1 MTGRSAGAGQ
11 GGATTAVPSAE
22 AEQWAV
28 SPFNTEG
35 FTGAGALTSPPLIS
49 DCTLRDGEQQA
60 GLVFSRESKVAIAAM
75 LDGIGVHDIEVGTP
89 AVSED
94 DRAAIEEIAALGLRA
109 TISALAR
116 ATEADIEL
124 VAGTG
129 ADAVRISFPISAR
142 QRAAKLHVDDSQYIS
157 ESLRISR
164 YAKNL
169 GLQVVFSPYD
179 TTRADLPL
187 LERLLRAFRHEGCVD
202 RVRLVDTVGAAS
214 PEGIR
219 FLLGFMRKAAGDI
232 PLEVHCHNDFGLGTA
247 NTIAAALAGA
257 DYLSVTVN
265 GLGERAGNTPL
276 EEVVVALKVL
286 YGIDTGVAT
295 ERLKP
300 VSDEVERLS
309 GIALQPHKA
318 VVGAN
323 CFRHETGTVVAG
335 LLRDPFTAEPYAPEV
350 VGQSRQVVLG
360 KLSGAASVRY
370 KMAELG
376 VDCTD
381 ADVTTILAAVKE
393 RSIALRR
400 SLDDDE
406 VRRIADDVLGPQV

>member
-1 MTGRSAGAGQ
+1 MTVRRTGIAPVAPPPAGPQ
-11 GGATTAVPSAE
+11 E
-22 AEQWAV
+22 WAV

-35 FTGAGALTSPPLIS
+35 LPGGGAFAVPPRIS

-60 GLVFSRESKVAIAAM
+60 GLVFSRQSKVAIAAM
-75 LDGIGVHDIEVGTP
+75 LDEIGVHDIEVGTP

-94 DRAAIEEIAALGLRA
+94 DRAAVEEIAASGLRA

-116 ATEADIEL
+116 ATEADIDL

-129 ADAVRISFPISAR
+129 ADAVRISFPISSR
-142 QRAAKLHVDDSQYIS
+142 QRAAKLHVDDSEYVRD
-157 ESLRISR
+157 SLRISH
-164 YAKNL
+164 YAKSL

-187 LERLLRAFRHEGCVD
+187 LERLLRAFRQEGCVD

-214 PEGIR
+214 PEGVR
-219 FLLGFMRKAAGDI
+219 FLTGFMRETLGGI
-232 PLEVHCHNDFGLGTA
+232 PIEVHCHNDFGLGTA

-276 EEVVVALKVL
+276 EEVVVALKIL

-295 ERLKP
+295 GRLKP
-300 VSDEVERLS
+300 LSDEVERLS
-309 GIALQPHKA
+309 GIGLQPHKA

-335 LLRDPFTAEPYAPEV
+335 LMRDPFTAEPYAPEV
-350 VGQSRQVVLG
+350 VGQSRQVILG

-376 VDCTD
+376 IGVAD
-381 ADVTTILAAVKE
+381 ADVTTILAAVKGK
-393 RSIALRR
+393 STALQR

-406 VRRIADDVLGPQV
+406 VRRIADDVLGSRA

>member
-1 MTGRSAGAGQ
+1 MTARDTGAVTGD
-11 GGATTAVPSAE
+11 ATAAARPTGP
-22 AEQWAV
+22 QRWAV
-28 SPFNTEG
+28 SPFNAMG
-35 FTGAGALTSPPLIS
+35 MASDAAPGSPPRIS

-60 GLVFSRESKVAIAAM
+60 GLVFSRQSKVAIAAM
-75 LDGIGVHDIEVGTP
+75 LDGLGVHDVEVGTP

-94 DRAAIEEIAALGLRA
+94 DRAAIEEIAASGLRA
-109 TISALAR
+109 TVSALAR

-142 QRAAKLHVDDSQYIS
+142 QRAAKLHVDDGQYVS

-164 YAKNL
+164 YAKKL

-179 TTRADLPL
+179 TTRADLRL
-187 LERLLRAFRHEGCVD
+187 LERLLRAFRRDGCVD

-219 FLLGFMRKAAGDI
+219 FLVGFMREAVGDI
-232 PLEVHCHNDFGLGTA
+232 PIEVHCHNDFGLGTA

-276 EEVVVALKVL
+276 EEVVLALKVL

-295 ERLKP
+295 QRLKR
-300 VSDEVERLS
+300 VSDEVQRLS
-309 GIALQPHKA
+309 GVAVQPHKA

-335 LLRDPFTAEPYAPEV
+335 LVRDPFTAEPYAPEV
-350 VGQSRQVVLG
+350 VGQQRRVILG
-360 KLSGAASVRY
+360 KLSGAASIRY

-376 VDCTD
+376 ISHAD

-393 RSIALRR
+393 RSISLQR

-406 VRRIADDVLGPQV
+406 VRRIADDVLGPRA

>member
-1 MTGRSAGAGQ
+1 VTARDTGAVTGD
-11 GGATTAVPSAE
+11 ATAAARPTGP
-22 AEQWAV
+22 QRWAV
-28 SPFNTEG
+28 SPFNAMG
-35 FTGAGALTSPPLIS
+35 MASDAAPGSPPRIS

-60 GLVFSRESKVAIAAM
+60 GLVFSRQSKVAIAAM
-75 LDGIGVHDIEVGTP
+75 LDGLGVHDVEVGTP

-94 DRAAIEEIAALGLRA
+94 DRAAIEEIAASGLRA
-109 TISALAR
+109 TVSALAR

-142 QRAAKLHVDDSQYIS
+142 QRAAKLHVDDGQYVS

-164 YAKNL
+164 YAKKL

-179 TTRADLPL
+179 TTRADLRL
-187 LERLLRAFRHEGCVD
+187 LERLLRAFRRDGCVD

-219 FLLGFMRKAAGDI
+219 FLVGFMREAVGDI
-232 PLEVHCHNDFGLGTA
+232 PIEVHCHNDFGLGTA

-295 ERLKP
+295 QRLKR
-300 VSDEVERLS
+300 VSDEVQRLS
-309 GIALQPHKA
+309 GVAVQPHKA

-335 LLRDPFTAEPYAPEV
+335 LVRDPFTAEPYAPEV
-350 VGQSRQVVLG
+350 VGQQRRVILG
-360 KLSGAASVRY
+360 KLSGAASIRY

-376 VDCTD
+376 ISHAD

-393 RSIALRR
+393 RSISLQR

-406 VRRIADDVLGPQV
+406 VRRIADDVLGPRA

>member
-1 MTGRSAGAGQ
+1 MTARRTDAPE
-11 GGATTAVPSAE
+11 GGAPVTVPPAE
-22 AEQWAV
+22 PGRWAV

-35 FTGAGALTSPPLIS
+35 ITSTGAFAAPPRIS

-60 GLVFSRESKVAIAAM
+60 GLVFSRQSKVAIAAM
-75 LDGIGVHDIEVGTP
+75 LDEIGVHDLEVGTP

-94 DRAAIEEIAALGLRA
+94 DRAAIEEIAASGLQA

-116 ATEADIEL
+116 ATKADIEL
-124 VAGTG
+124 VASTG

-142 QRAAKLHVDDSQYIS
+142 QRAAKLHVNDSEYVR
-157 ESLRISR
+157 ESLRISD
-164 YAKNL
+164 YAKSL

-187 LERLLRAFRHEGCVD
+187 LERLLQAFRREGCVD

-214 PEGIR
+214 PEGVR
-219 FLLGFMRKAAGDI
+219 FLVGFMREAVGNI
-232 PLEVHCHNDFGLGTA
+232 PIEVHCHNDFGLGTA

-257 DYLSVTVN
+257 DYLSVTMN

-286 YGIDTGVAT
+286 YGIDTGVVT

-309 GIALQPHKA
+309 GVGLQPHKA

-335 LLRDPFTAEPYAPEV
+335 LMRDPFTAEPYAPEM
-350 VGQSRQVVLG
+350 VGQNRQVILG

-376 VDCTD
+376 IGGAD
-381 ADVTTILAAVKE
+381 ADVTTILAVVKE
-393 RSIALRR
+393 RSIALQR

-406 VRRIADDVLGPQV
+406 VRRIADDVLGPRA

>member
-1 MTGRSAGAGQ
+1 MTARRTGAPQ
-11 GGATTAVPSAE
+11 GGATVTVPPAGPGK
-22 AEQWAV
+22 WAV

-35 FTGAGALTSPPLIS
+35 ITGAGAFAAPPRIS

-60 GLVFSRESKVAIAAM
+60 GLVFSRQSKVAIAAM
-75 LDGIGVHDIEVGTP
+75 LDEIGVHDIEVGTP

-94 DRAAIEEIAALGLRA
+94 DRAAIEEIAASGLRA

-116 ATEADIEL
+116 ATEADVEL
-124 VAGTG
+124 VASTG
-129 ADAVRISFPISAR
+129 ADAVRISFPISSR
-142 QRAAKLHVDDSQYIS
+142 QRAAKLHVDDSEYVRD
-157 ESLRISR
+157 SLRISHH
-164 YAKNL
+164 AKSL

-187 LERLLRAFRHEGCVD
+187 LERVLHAFRYEGCVD

-219 FLLGFMRKAAGDI
+219 FLVGFMREAVGDI
-232 PLEVHCHNDFGLGTA
+232 PIEVHCHNDFGLGTA

-276 EEVVVALKVL
+276 EEVVVALKIL

-300 VSDEVERLS
+300 ISDEVERLS
-309 GIALQPHKA
+309 GVGLQPHKA

-335 LLRDPFTAEPYAPEV
+335 LMRDPFTAEPYAPEV
-350 VGQSRQVVLG
+350 VGQSRRVILG

-376 VDCTD
+376 IGCAD
-381 ADVTTILAAVKE
+381 ADVAGILAAVKG
-393 RSIALRR
+393 RSIALQR

-406 VRRIADDVLGPQV
+406 VRRIADDILGSRA